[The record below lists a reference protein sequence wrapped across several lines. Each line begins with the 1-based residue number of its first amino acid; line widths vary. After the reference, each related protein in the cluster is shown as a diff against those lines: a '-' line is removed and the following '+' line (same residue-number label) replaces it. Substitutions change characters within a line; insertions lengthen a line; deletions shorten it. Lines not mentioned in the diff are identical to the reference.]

1 MKTRNILIAIC
12 VIALVA
18 IAGCKSKNEPTP
30 VSETTP
36 AVVIDT
42 PALEPAPVV
51 EEPEPVQV
59 SQPAPAVRR
68 APQPKGKSETFYVS
82 SFDEKGDVWG
92 HVTMTGDRGTG
103 VIQDS
108 HENTYTVTC
117 TRHGNELFAIDQ
129 NSRQYV
135 FKLNQ

>member
-1 MKTRNILIAIC
+1 MKTRNILITLSA
-12 VIALVA
+12 VALVA
-18 IAGCKSKNEPTP
+18 MAGCMSKNEPAV
-30 VSETTP
+30 VSESVP

-42 PALEPAPVV
+42 VVPEPEAEEPEVVETPKAAPVV
-51 EEPEPVQV
+51 N
-59 SQPAPAVRR
+59 R
-68 APQPKGKSETFYVS
+68 APQPKGKTETFYVS

-117 TRHGNELFAIDQ
+117 TRHGNELFAVDQ